1 MRFPH
6 DMHIHTFWSGDA
18 SKKGTV
24 ANYVAAGKER
34 GLKKMGFAEHF
45 WDDRVEGAFPFYVPQ
60 TFAKVSQTRDEIKA
74 MGDCGVEL
82 CFGCEVEYDPVHK
95 APALTPEIAEQFDFV
110 IVPNSHSHETMPK
123 EYYADKAKHKDF
135 ILGAFND
142 IISCD
147 VSRYVCGIAHP
158 FSLCRCEYPCDDL
171 VCLIS
176 DDEFK
181 DLFARTAEKGI
192 ALEFNIGSFMGGLGR
207 LGLELEQAGD
217 CQLMRMFRIAKA
229 EGCKFFFGTDA
240 HGLGHLEGLDLMD
253 PLADCLGLT
262 EDDIAPFA
270 RVR

>member
-1 MRFPH
+1 MLFDH
-6 DMHIHTFWSGDA
+6 DFHVHTIYSNDT
-18 SKKGTV
+18 SKKATV
-24 ANYVAAGKER
+24 ENYIPAAKAM
-34 GLKKMGFAEHF
+34 GLKKVGIAEHF
-45 WDDRVEGAFPFYVPQ
+45 WDDTIEGAFPFYVPL
-60 TFAKVSQTRDEIKA
+60 TFQHVSQVRRELVEFS
-74 MGDCGVEL
+74 GQGVEL
-82 CFGCEVEYDPVHK
+82 FFGCEVEYDPVHH
-95 APALTPEIAEQFDFV
+95 APALSPKVAEQFDFV

-135 ILGAFND
+135 ILEAFNN

-171 VCLIS
+171 IGLIS

-181 DLFARTAEKGI
+181 DLFARTANKGI
-192 ALEFNIGSFMGGLGR
+192 ALEFNIGSFMGGLHR
-207 LGLELEQAGD
+207 LGLEIDRAGD

-240 HGLGHLEGLDLMD
+240 HGVGHLEGLDCMD

-262 EDDIAPFA
+262 DDDIAPFA
-270 RVR
+270 RL